1 MYKSKLEN
9 GFKFYGCDISSD
21 YLDKFLKK
29 KIYLDFK
36 ISKIKFK
43 NYKKELINQSGVK
56 GIQGIISEVEKNL
69 IHWKKKSNK
78 KETTFKKKVKFF
90 EIFLKKNLR
99 KFNILK

>member
-29 KIYLDFK
+29 IYLDFK

-43 NYKKELINQSGVK
+43 NYKKELINQSGGKVYK
-56 GIQGIISEVEKNL
+56 VLSPKLKKFNSLE
-69 IHWKKKSNK
+69 KKSNK
-78 KETTFKKKVKFF
+78 KETTFKKVKFF
-90 EIFLKKNLR
+90 EIFSKKNLR

>member
-1 MYKSKLEN
+1 MLKIKKNIKKIYDLKPKKDLTRINMYKSKLEN

-56 GIQGIISEVEKNL
+56 GIEGIISK
-69 IHWKKKSNK
+69 
-78 KETTFKKKVKFF
+78 
-90 EIFLKKNLR
+90 LKK
-99 KFNILK
+99 I